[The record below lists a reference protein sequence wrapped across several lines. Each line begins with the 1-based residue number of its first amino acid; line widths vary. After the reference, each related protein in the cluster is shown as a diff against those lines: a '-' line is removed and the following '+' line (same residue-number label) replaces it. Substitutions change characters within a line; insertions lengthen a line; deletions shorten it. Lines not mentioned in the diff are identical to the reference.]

1 MGPAAPDTPLSK
13 GAVPATGTTSGH
25 ESVRFSLGISQ
36 EPRRVFPF
44 NVRVGQSRSMFTP
57 FGKARVLRMRLPEAL
72 LFVNAPLTFATRFS
86 CFVVPLML
94 PPHET

>member
-1 MGPAAPDTPLSK
+1 
-13 GAVPATGTTSGH
+13 
-25 ESVRFSLGISQ
+25 
-36 EPRRVFPF
+36 
-44 NVRVGQSRSMFTP
+44 MFTP

-86 CFVVPLML
+86 CFVVPWML